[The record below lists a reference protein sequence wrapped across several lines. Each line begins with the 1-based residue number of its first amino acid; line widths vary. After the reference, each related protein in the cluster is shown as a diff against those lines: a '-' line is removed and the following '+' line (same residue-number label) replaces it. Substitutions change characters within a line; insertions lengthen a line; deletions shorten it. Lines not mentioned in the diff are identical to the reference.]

1 MGFNMTGAVAGL
13 LGEYGNQANQMVA
26 RRQEIEQ
33 RKLEQAIADRK
44 ELALLTR
51 QERLEALAYYKEEQK
66 NLRDEANRKA
76 DIEKE
81 DLKWTKRSELED
93 KKNEQREARYA
104 AALKGGGGGSDKPSA
119 FAEKVAYAD
128 QMVKAGKWS
137 AEKADSFIGAGDG
150 ESGKKGGLT
159 ENQIATF
166 EGKLAEIVVEDDT
179 TMKQYN
185 AIAKH
190 IGMPLMKKVE
200 KDPGRKGILG
210 IGSKE
215 PVIEYVEDWEGMS
228 EKEDVSAKPESPK
241 SETKG
246 EAQAAPAPKGNIKDT
261 AMELLR
267 KGQKGKADA
276 PPESG
281 ILATPKEPASTDIG
295 SVLGT
300 IVNGGVTA
308 VKKIAAGGQDLKEL
322 EGQFLDQLANA
333 REQEKSAIL
342 KAIAAVRQ
350 VMMTETNPETELR
363 SRAIAPR

>member
-26 RRQEIEQ
+26 RRSEAEQ
-33 RKLEQAIADRK
+33 RKLEQDIANRK
-44 ELALLTR
+44 ELALLTK
-51 QERLEALAYYKEEQK
+51 QERLEELAYYKEEQK

-76 DIEKE
+76 DKE
-81 DLKWTKRSELED
+81 SQSALFEHQNSLLVTRLDAMAARS
-93 KKNEQREARYA
+93 A
-104 AALKGGGGGSDKPSA
+104 GGSSGGGSDKPSA
-119 FAEKVAYAD
+119 TAEKL
-128 QMVKAGKWS
+128 QMIENDPDLSPEEKIAAKKAIYGLEGK
-137 AEKADSFIGAGDG
+137 GG
-150 ESGKKGGLT
+150 KGGLT
-159 ENQIATF
+159 DYQMMQADE
-166 EGKLAEIVVEDDT
+166 KLAEIVVEDDA

-185 AIAKH
+185 AIAKYA
-190 IGMPLMKKVE
+190 GRPMLKKVE

-215 PVIEYVEDWEGMS
+215 PVVEYVEDWEGMS
-228 EKEDVSAKPESPK
+228 EKEDVSAKPENPK
-241 SETKG
+241 SQTKG
-246 EAQAAPAPKGNIKDT
+246 EAQASPMPKASIKDT

-276 PPESG
+276 APESG
-281 ILATPKEPASTDIG
+281 ILATPEEPASTDIG

-350 VMMTETNPETELR
+350 VMMTETNPEAELR